1 MNPNVQVARE
11 VVGVMTGGSE
21 GGSGGKPEKMRN
33 AGIETETG
41 NDDDVQT
48 SEKGA
53 ANSTPGNEGSS
64 MVSKKTMAAAA
75 TAEEGVVGST
85 RKKRLGAYRCFL
97 VARTQGAATQKGTA
111 GEDH

>member
-11 VVGVMTGGSE
+11 VVGVMTGGN
-21 GGSGGKPEKMRN
+21 GGENGGTPEKMRD

-41 NDDDVQT
+41 NDGDVQT

-64 MVSKKTMAAAA
+64 VVSKKTMTAAA

-85 RKKRLGAYRCFL
+85 RTKRLGACRCFL
-97 VARTQGAATQKGTA
+97 VARTQGAATRKGTA